1 MKHCFLVHSSI
12 TFLVSKQ
19 YVLDKGINPNDCLFL
34 CARNYEL
41 SSEYQ
46 QKFKNVTHYPQDIF
60 GREKEDLS
68 LLKNLFNGFKGL
80 HIIEVFISSFCQ
92 GNKFTLYTYSTY
104 SHLCCIL
111 VTMSN
116 CEGYYLIEEGSSAYS
131 DISLVKKSIGR
142 LNLFVQS
149 ILAPFF
155 PRFYVI
161 KDHHF
166 STSSDKYIGTIT
178 TSQKALNQLG
188 GEKVIITNPF
198 DKKKLE
204 YSPTAVISI
213 DASLYICGVES
224 EYIGTIMESLYQ
236 FIIHKNEHP
245 VIAYKFHPILIEAK
259 VEKTFKDII
268 SEVFKNT
275 VLMELQADTTIEEIL
290 NQYQCD
296 FYSDW
301 SSVAIYAKQMGCTCY
316 SYAQKLAR
324 ISSNDR
330 YVSMANNMNEI
341 LRDAYIQ
348 L

>member
-19 YVLDKGINPNDCLFL
+19 YVLDKGINPDDCLFL
-34 CARNYEL
+34 CARNYNL

-46 QKFKNVTHYPQDIF
+46 QVFKNTTRYPQDIF
-60 GREKEDLS
+60 GHEKEDLS

-80 HIIEVFISSFCQ
+80 YKLEDFISSFCQ
-92 GNKFTLYTYSTY
+92 DDKFTLYTYSTY

-111 VTMSN
+111 VTISN

-131 DISLVKKSIGR
+131 DIFLVKKSIGW
-142 LNLFVQS
+142 LNLFAQS
-149 ILAPFF
+149 ILVPLF

-178 TSQKALNQLG
+178 TSPKALHQLG

-198 DKKKLE
+198 DKKKIE
-204 YSPTAVISI
+204 YSPTAIISI

-224 EYIGTIMESLYQ
+224 KYIKSIMESLYQ

-245 VIAYKFHPILIEAK
+245 VIAYKFHPILIKAK

-275 VLMELQADTTIEEIL
+275 VLMELQANTTIEEVL

-301 SSVAIYAKQMGCTCY
+301 SSVAIYAKQMGCVCY
-316 SYAQKLAR
+316 SYAQKLVR
-324 ISSNDR
+324 ISNNDK
-330 YVSMANNMNEI
+330 YTSMANNLNVI